1 MSDLTL
7 RQEILDELEW
17 EPSVDAAHIG
27 VVVDEGIATLS
38 GHVSSY
44 TEKLAAERA
53 VTRVKGVT
61 AIAENIEIRYPAAK
75 RTADDQIAKRVVD
88 IINWQVSVP
97 SDRIKVK
104 VEKGWVTLTGEVDWH
119 FQKVDAE
126 KSVRRLSGVMG
137 IANLIGLKPRVE
149 AKDVKKR
156 IEEALKRNAEI
167 EAQNIRVIVQGGKV
181 TLDGKVDSWAER
193 QRVENTVWSAPGVLS
208 VDDRLSVG

>member
-27 VVVDEGIATLS
+27 VVVDKGIATLS

-104 VEKGWVTLTGEVDWH
+104 VEKGWVTLSGEVDWH
-119 FQKVDAE
+119 FQKADAE
-126 KSVRRLSGVMG
+126 KSMRRLSGVMG
-137 IANLIGLKPRVE
+137 IANLITLKPRVE

-156 IEEALKRNAEI
+156 IEDALKRNAEI
-167 EAQNIRVIVQGGKV
+167 EAQNIRVYVQGGKV

>member
-27 VVVDEGIATLS
+27 VAVDNGIATLS

-104 VEKGWVTLTGEVDWH
+104 VEKGWVTLSGEVDWH
-119 FQKVDAE
+119 FQKADAE
-126 KSVRRLSGVMG
+126 KGVRRLSGVMG

>member
-17 EPSVDAAHIG
+17 ESSVDAAHIG
-27 VVVDEGIATLS
+27 VAVDNGIATLS

-104 VEKGWVTLTGEVDWH
+104 VEKGWVTLSGEVDWH
-119 FQKVDAE
+119 FRKVDAE

>member
-27 VVVDEGIATLS
+27 VVVDKGFATLS

-104 VEKGWVTLTGEVDWH
+104 VEKGWVTLSGEVDWH

>member
-17 EPSVDAAHIG
+17 ESSVDAAHIG
-27 VVVDEGIATLS
+27 VAVDNGIATLS

-104 VEKGWVTLTGEVDWH
+104 VEKGWVTLSGEVDWH

>member
-1 MSDLTL
+1 MGTK
-7 RQEILDELEW
+7 
-17 EPSVDAAHIG
+17 VDAAHIG
-27 VVVDEGIATLS
+27 VAVDNGIATLS

-104 VEKGWVTLTGEVDWH
+104 VEKGWVTLSGEVDWH

>member
-27 VVVDEGIATLS
+27 VVVDQGIATLS

-104 VEKGWVTLTGEVDWH
+104 VEKGWVTLSGEVDWH
-119 FQKVDAE
+119 FQKADAE
-126 KSVRRLSGVMG
+126 KSMRRLSGVMG
-137 IANLIGLKPRVE
+137 IANLITLKPRVE

-156 IEEALKRNAEI
+156 IEDALKRNAEI
-167 EAQNIRVIVQGGKV
+167 EAQNIRVYVQGGKV

>member
-27 VVVDEGIATLS
+27 VAVDNGIATLS

-104 VEKGWVTLTGEVDWH
+104 VEKGWVTLSGEVDWH

>member
-27 VVVDEGIATLS
+27 VVVDKGIATLS

-61 AIAENIEIRYPAAK
+61 AIAENIEIRYPTAK

-104 VEKGWVTLTGEVDWH
+104 VEKGWVTLSGEVDWH
-119 FQKVDAE
+119 FQKADAE
-126 KSVRRLSGVMG
+126 KSMRRLSGVMG
-137 IANLIGLKPRVE
+137 IANLITLKPRVE

-156 IEEALKRNAEI
+156 IEDALKRNAEI
-167 EAQNIRVIVQGGKV
+167 EAQNIRVYVQGGKV

>member
-1 MSDLTL
+1 MSDLAL
-7 RQEILDELEW
+7 RQRILDELEW

-27 VVVDEGIATLS
+27 VAVDKGVATLT

-44 TEKLAAERA
+44 AEKLAAERG
-53 VTRVKGVT
+53 VSRVKGVT

-75 RTADDQIAKRVVD
+75 HTADDQIAKRTVD

-104 VEKGWVTLTGEVDWH
+104 VEKGWVTLSGEVDWY
-119 FQKVDAE
+119 FQKTDAE

-137 IANLIGLKPRVE
+137 IANLITLKPRVE
-149 AKDVKKR
+149 ARDVKVR

-167 EAQNIRVIVQGGKV
+167 EAQNIRVYVQGGKV

-193 QRVENTVWSAPGVLS
+193 QRVENTVWNAPGVVS

>member
-17 EPSVDAAHIG
+17 ESSVDAAHIG
-27 VVVDEGIATLS
+27 VAVDNGIATLS

-97 SDRIKVK
+97 SDHIKVK
-104 VEKGWVTLTGEVDWH
+104 VEKGWVTLSGEVDWH

>member
-1 MSDLTL
+1 MSDLAL
-7 RQEILDELEW
+7 RQRILDELEW
-17 EPSVDAAHIG
+17 EPSVEAAHIG
-27 VVVDEGIATLS
+27 VAVDKGVATLT

-44 TEKLAAERA
+44 AEKLAAERA
-53 VTRVKGVT
+53 VSRVKGVT

-75 RTADDQIAKRVVD
+75 RTADDQIAKRAVD

-104 VEKGWVTLTGEVDWH
+104 VEKGWVTLSGEVDWY
-119 FQKVDAE
+119 FQKTDAE

-137 IANLIGLKPRVE
+137 IANLITLKPRIE
-149 AKDVKKR
+149 ARDVKMR

-167 EAQNIRVIVQGGKV
+167 EAQNIRVYVQGGKV

-193 QRVENTVWSAPGVLS
+193 QRVENTVWNAPGVVS

>member
-27 VVVDEGIATLS
+27 VAVDNGIATLS

-104 VEKGWVTLTGEVDWH
+104 VEKGWVTLSGEVDWH

-126 KSVRRLSGVMG
+126 KGVRRLSGVMG